1 MNKKQMLNKLETW
14 DACTAGC
21 DWATQSFQGKSAEEA
36 WKQCPEP
43 TWLLW
48 VAAMAGVDRK
58 ILVRVGLVL
67 VSFALRGL
75 EARVSKERLQR
86 SLGILNAVKAWL
98 DGQGSAD
105 EVRSCENQLAYPGIY
120 AGGYAAE
127 YAVCHLARMVWVPP
141 GSWLAKAS
149 HSCAHYARMQIE
161 NDAENGTEEAALRV
175 FNRDA
180 LDVIHHHITWALVEA
195 ALNNQTE
202 E

>member
-1 MNKKQMLNKLETW
+1 MARKLQAW
-14 DACTAGC
+14 DACSNGSE
-21 DWATQSFQGKSAEEA
+21 WATKVFQGNSAEEA

-86 SLGILNAVKAWL
+86 VLDVLNAVKAWL
-98 DGQGSAD
+98 DGEGSAD
-105 EVRSCENQLAYPGIY
+105 EVRSCGDQLDHPSIY
-120 AGGYAAE
+120 AVGYAAE
-127 YAVCHLARMVWVPP
+127 AAVCHLARMVWVHP
-141 GSWLAKAS
+141 GSWLANAS
-149 HSCAHYARMQIE
+149 HSVAHYARGQIE
-161 NDAENGTEEAALRV
+161 NDAENVTEKATLRV
-175 FNRDA
+175 FKRDA
-180 LDVIHHHITWALVEA
+180 LVVIHDNITWARVEA

-202 E
+202 AEA

>member
-1 MNKKQMLNKLETW
+1 MAKKLQAW
-14 DACTAGC
+14 DACNAGSE
-21 DWATQSFQGKSAEEA
+21 WATKVFQGNSAEEA

-43 TWLLW
+43 VWLLW

-58 ILVRVGLVL
+58 ILIRIGLVL

-105 EVRSCENQLAYPGIY
+105 EVRSCEKPLAHPGDY
-120 AGGYAAE
+120 AEGYAAE
-127 YAVCHLARMVWVPP
+127 YAVCHFARMVWGPP
-141 GSWLAKAS
+141 GSWLANAS
-149 HSCAHYARMQIE
+149 HSVAHYAQRQIE
-161 NDAENGTEEAALRV
+161 NDAEHGAEEATLHA
-175 FNRDA
+175 FKRDA
-180 LDVIHHHITWALVEA
+180 LAVIHDNSTWALVEA

>member
-1 MNKKQMLNKLETW
+1 MAKKLQAW
-14 DACTAGC
+14 DACNAGSE
-21 DWATQSFQGKSAEEA
+21 WATKVFQGNSAEEA

-43 TWLLW
+43 EWLLW

-75 EARVSKERLQR
+75 EARMSKERLQR

-127 YAVCHLARMVWVPP
+127 AAGCHLARMVWDPP
-141 GSWLAKAS
+141 GYWLANAS
-149 HSCAHYARMQIE
+149 HSVAHYARGQIE
-161 NDAENGTEEAALRV
+161 NDAENGTEEATLRV
-175 FNRDA
+175 FKRDA
-180 LDVIHHHITWALVEA
+180 LAVIHDNITWALVEA